1 MDWWAVMDNN
11 KIIFKLDVAQLQ
23 NACLNMKGRF
33 LTTKELK
40 EAKRIAKIL
49 LKDKEDEIILFAVL
63 EACSDR

>member
-1 MDWWAVMDNN
+1 
-11 KIIFKLDVAQLQ
+11 
-23 NACLNMKGRF
+23 MKGRF